1 MSKFASSKVG
11 NNDSTVHFEALPRN
25 LRRSEEVKM
34 SFGSSLAD
42 AFFDILTYEIDSV
55 YDKFFSYSCFVVLII
70 VVFISIWVKNR
81 AVSGLPKPALL
92 RQHGSFHLKDNLH
105 LFNYKSKAF
114 TVMKKI
120 QTLSVMNAQSMTSLE
135 IAQVT
140 GKMHKDVMKAIRNME
155 PAWLKVNGRNFAL
168 VDYKDS
174 KGELRPCYSLTKTE
188 CLYIATK
195 FNDEARAK
203 LVIRWQ
209 QLEQERMMQQ
219 GIRKLLI
226 TDQDVMH
233 EAEMIIGRTLVSF
246 NQNADG
252 CITASDIAKA
262 IGMEVKDLNSF
273 LTDKKIQHW
282 KRGQYHL
289 TPEYE
294 GLGLA
299 QDRLFIY
306 YSKDGKQKERTY
318 LVWTQKGA
326 EMIDNMIFN
335 KGN

>member
-1 MSKFASSKVG
+1 
-11 NNDSTVHFEALPRN
+11 
-25 LRRSEEVKM
+25 
-34 SFGSSLAD
+34 
-42 AFFDILTYEIDSV
+42 
-55 YDKFFSYSCFVVLII
+55 
-70 VVFISIWVKNR
+70 
-81 AVSGLPKPALL
+81 
-92 RQHGSFHLKDNLH
+92 
-105 LFNYKSKAF
+105 
-114 TVMKKI
+114 MKKI
-120 QTLSVMNAQSMTSLE
+120 QNLSAMNAQSMTSLE

-140 GKMHKDVMKAIRNME
+140 GKMHKHVMEAIRKME
-155 PAWLKVNGRNFAL
+155 PAWLKVNGSNFRL

-174 KGELRPCYSLTKTE
+174 KGELRPCYSLSKTE

-209 QLEQERMMQQ
+209 QLEQERLMHQ
-219 GIRKLLI
+219 GVRKLLI

-233 EAEMIIGRTLVSF
+233 EAEIIIGRTLVSF
-246 NQNADG
+246 NQHADG

-273 LTDKKIQHW
+273 LTDKKIQRW
-282 KRGQYHL
+282 ARGKYHL

-326 EMIDNMIFN
+326 EMIDKMIYN
-335 KGN
+335 

>member
-1 MSKFASSKVG
+1 M
-11 NNDSTVHFEALPRN
+11 N
-25 LRRSEEVKM
+25 
-34 SFGSSLAD
+34 
-42 AFFDILTYEIDSV
+42 
-55 YDKFFSYSCFVVLII
+55 
-70 VVFISIWVKNR
+70 
-81 AVSGLPKPALL
+81 
-92 RQHGSFHLKDNLH
+92 
-105 LFNYKSKAF
+105 
-114 TVMKKI
+114 KI

-168 VDYKDS
+168 VDYKDA
-174 KGELRPCYSLTKTE
+174 KGELRPCYSLSKTE

-219 GIRKLLI
+219 GVRHLLI

-262 IGMEVKDLNSF
+262 IGMEVKELNSF
-273 LTDKKIQHW
+273 LTDKKIT
-282 KRGQYHL
+282 G
-289 TPEYE
+289 
-294 GLGLA
+294 
-299 QDRLFIY
+299 
-306 YSKDGKQKERTY
+306 SV
-318 LVWTQKGA
+318 LVKSGGR
-326 EMIDNMIFN
+326 FS
-335 KGN
+335 

>member
-1 MSKFASSKVG
+1 
-11 NNDSTVHFEALPRN
+11 
-25 LRRSEEVKM
+25 
-34 SFGSSLAD
+34 
-42 AFFDILTYEIDSV
+42 
-55 YDKFFSYSCFVVLII
+55 
-70 VVFISIWVKNR
+70 
-81 AVSGLPKPALL
+81 
-92 RQHGSFHLKDNLH
+92 
-105 LFNYKSKAF
+105 
-114 TVMKKI
+114 
-120 QTLSVMNAQSMTSLE
+120 MNAQSMTSLE

-188 CLYIATK
+188 CLYVATK

-209 QLEQERMMQQ
+209 QLEQECMMQQ
-219 GIRKLLI
+219 GVRHLLI

-252 CITASDIAKA
+252 CVTASEIAKA
-262 IGMEVKDLNSF
+262 MGMEVKELNIF
-273 LTDKKIQHW
+273 LADRKIQRW
-282 KRGQYHL
+282 ARGQYHL

-318 LVWTQKGA
+318 LVWTMKGA
-326 EMIDNMIFN
+326 EMINNLIFS

>member
-1 MSKFASSKVG
+1 
-11 NNDSTVHFEALPRN
+11 
-25 LRRSEEVKM
+25 
-34 SFGSSLAD
+34 
-42 AFFDILTYEIDSV
+42 
-55 YDKFFSYSCFVVLII
+55 
-70 VVFISIWVKNR
+70 
-81 AVSGLPKPALL
+81 
-92 RQHGSFHLKDNLH
+92 
-105 LFNYKSKAF
+105 
-114 TVMKKI
+114 
-120 QTLSVMNAQSMTSLE
+120 MNAQSMTSLE

-140 GKMHKDVMKAIRNME
+140 GKLHKHVMEAIRKME
-155 PAWLKVNGRNFAL
+155 PAWLKVNGSNFRL

-174 KGELRPCYSLTKTE
+174 KGELRPCYSRTKTE

-219 GIRKLLI
+219 GVRHLLI

-233 EAEMIIGRTLVSF
+233 EAETIIGRTLVSF

-262 IGMEVKDLNSF
+262 MGMEVKDLNSF
-273 LTDKKIQHW
+273 LTDRKIQRW

-326 EMIDNMIFN
+326 EMIDKMIF

>member
-1 MSKFASSKVG
+1 M
-11 NNDSTVHFEALPRN
+11 N
-25 LRRSEEVKM
+25 
-34 SFGSSLAD
+34 
-42 AFFDILTYEIDSV
+42 
-55 YDKFFSYSCFVVLII
+55 
-70 VVFISIWVKNR
+70 
-81 AVSGLPKPALL
+81 
-92 RQHGSFHLKDNLH
+92 
-105 LFNYKSKAF
+105 
-114 TVMKKI
+114 KI

-140 GKMHKDVMKAIRNME
+140 GKLHKHVMEAIRKME
-155 PAWLKVNGRNFAL
+155 PAWLKVNGSNFRL

-219 GIRKLLI
+219 GVRHLLI

-233 EAEMIIGRTLVSF
+233 EAETIIGRTLVSF

-262 IGMEVKDLNSF
+262 MGMEVKDLNSF
-273 LTDKKIQHW
+273 LTDRKIQRW

-326 EMIDNMIFN
+326 EMIDKMIFKVN
-335 KGN
+335 